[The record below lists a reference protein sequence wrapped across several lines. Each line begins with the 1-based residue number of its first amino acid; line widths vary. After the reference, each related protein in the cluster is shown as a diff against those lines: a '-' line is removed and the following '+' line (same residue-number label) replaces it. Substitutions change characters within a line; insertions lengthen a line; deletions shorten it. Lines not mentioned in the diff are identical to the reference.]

1 MRLNKPSAA
10 MARLKGNTGNGT
22 AAWRRLNITKPSASM
37 MTPRNMIKR
46 CMFKRVA
53 FKKEALL
60 VGMRWLS

>member
-1 MRLNKPSAA
+1 
-10 MARLKGNTGNGT
+10 
-22 AAWRRLNITKPSASM
+22 M